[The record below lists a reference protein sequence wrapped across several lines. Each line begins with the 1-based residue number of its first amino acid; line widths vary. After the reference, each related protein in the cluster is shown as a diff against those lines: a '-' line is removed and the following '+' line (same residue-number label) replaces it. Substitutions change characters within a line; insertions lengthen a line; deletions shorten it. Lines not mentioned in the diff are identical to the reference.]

1 MTVATPQTFEPD
13 GRAIPFVDEGEGPVV
28 VLLPG
33 RGLNISYLGTLAH
46 VLVEEGFRI
55 VRIGSRTPAPDAAVT
70 MHDLAQDVVD
80 VLDRLSLDSAWVGG
94 HAFGGAVARTVAL
107 DHPDRTEGI
116 LLMGVEGTEPLAADV
131 VQALQA
137 AFTEA
142 AGPAPLDAMP
152 VLAGGSVDPTWAWN
166 VFSRARESAV
176 EPMQTAALAATPSD
190 EWMRLAPSLPVLIL
204 QGTEDRVT
212 VPANGDQL
220 QASAADRA
228 SAARIDGGGY
238 LFPMTHPG
246 EIGMQIEDYLAWD

>member
-1 MTVATPQTFEPD
+1 MTLATPQTFEPD
-13 GRAIPFVDEGEGPVV
+13 GRAIPFVDEGEGPAV

-55 VRIGSRTPAPDAAVT
+55 VRIGSRRPVSDAAVT

-80 VLDRLSLDSAWVGG
+80 VLDQLSLDSAWIGG

-116 LLMGVEGTEPLAADV
+116 LLLGVEGGEPVAADV
-131 VQALQA
+131 AEALQA
-137 AFTEA
+137 AFA
-142 AGPAPLDAMP
+142 DAAPLEAMP
-152 VLAGGSVDPTWAWN
+152 VLAGGTVDPTWAWN
-166 VFSRARESAV
+166 VFSRAREGAV
-176 EPMQTAALAATPSD
+176 EPMQTAALAATAEE
-190 EWMRLAPSLPVLIL
+190 EWVPLAPSLPVLIL
-204 QGTEDRVT
+204 QGTDDRVT
-212 VPANGDQL
+212 VAANGDRL